1 MNEKQENVQ
10 QEKVQQLKAERVQR
24 PAFQRVA
31 PRPAEVDFKSTPT
44 PVQAQQRLKTDRVQ
58 SRLRRLPGW
67 RMQSGGKA
75 IDRVRQFRDPQVAA
89 SYLAYAA
96 LLASQSGQPLQAAV
110 NGQTVVIALPGRST
124 RPGASITEDVLD
136 LAEQL
141 G

>member
-1 MNEKQENVQ
+1 MNEQKNVQ
-10 QEKVQQLKAERVQR
+10 QEKVQQLKAERVQQ
-24 PAFQRVA
+24 PALQRA
-31 PRPAEVDFKSTPT
+31 APT
-44 PVQAQQRLKTDRVQ
+44 PVQAQQRLKAERVQ
-58 SRLRRLPGW
+58 SRLKRLPGW